1 LARAAIGPVAAVTV
15 AALLVAGCSSAT
27 PHPSSAASL
36 MRQKLVRQA
45 RADDGS
51 GRVLRLGLV
60 PEVAEGT
67 GLAGIQLGYLQ
78 QALGASAR
86 LQVVSFPAP
95 AAEAQ
100 ALAAGRLDAAYL
112 DPVTAVRL
120 WLASHGSLLK
130 VVAGAASH
138 GRSASAVL
146 VITQKFLARQRALAD
161 ALLKGDILACQ
172 LLTTDPARARPAL
185 GIELGALLGHG
196 IPARKLARSFRQVT
210 YTNDPLP
217 SSVLAQARHA
227 TAAGLLGPLPASLAG
242 LYHLGPLNKLLRS
255 AGEPA
260 VPG

>member
-1 LARAAIGPVAAVTV
+1 VVAV
-15 AALLVAGCSSAT
+15 AALLVTGCSPAT
-27 PHPSSAASL
+27 QHRSSAASL

-45 RADDGS
+45 KADDGS
-51 GRVLRLGLV
+51 GQVLRLGLV
-60 PEVAEGT
+60 PELADGT
-67 GLAGIQLGYLQ
+67 GLAGSQLGYFQ
-78 QALGASAR
+78 QALGTSAR
-86 LQVVSFPAP
+86 LQVVPFPAP
-95 AAEAQ
+95 ATEAQ

-146 VITQKFLARQRALAD
+146 VVTQRLLARQPALAV
-161 ALLKGDILACQ
+161 ALLKGHILASQ
-172 LLTTDPARARPAL
+172 LLIADPVRARPAV
-185 GIELGALLGHG
+185 GTELAALLGHG
-196 IPARKLARSFRQVT
+196 IPARKLARSFRQVS
-210 YTNDPLP
+210 YTNDPLA

-227 TAAGLLGPLPASLAG
+227 TAAGLLGPLPVSLAG
-242 LYHLGPLNKLLRS
+242 LYRLGPLNKLLRS